1 LVRFGIKIAR
11 KLGISTWLDA
21 TPHFPYNPLMHFL
34 LLDTAD
40 ARGCVA
46 FFSDDKLVASEAH
59 PESEDYSTWLLPAIH
74 RVLQKNGLSLFD
86 LDAYA
91 VCCGPGS
98 FTGLRVGL
106 TTVKA
111 WAEIHPK
118 PIAAV
123 SRLEAFA
130 QLGRKRGLQVSDE
143 LTATYINAQR
153 AQVFAAAYA
162 GAAQVEPETVIALS
176 AFVAQL
182 TATHDSRPIRWLT
195 PDPSLLS
202 ALPAWSDRQEAGDRL
217 ETIESPFADDLGSLA
232 YRKLTAGQVI
242 DPLALDANY
251 VRRSD
256 AEVLWKGNPSAARI

>member
-1 LVRFGIKIAR
+1 
-11 KLGISTWLDA
+11 
-21 TPHFPYNPLMHFL
+21 MHFL

-40 ARGCVA
+40 TRGCVA
-46 FFSDDKLVASEAH
+46 LFSDDKLVASEAH
-59 PESEDYSTWLLPAIH
+59 PESADYSTWLLPAIH
-74 RVLQKNGLSLFD
+74 RILQKSGLSLFD

-91 VCCGPGS
+91 VCWGPGS

-130 QLGRKRGLQVSDE
+130 QSGRTEGSQRSNE
-143 LTATYINAQR
+143 FIATYIDAHR
-153 AQVFAAAYA
+153 DQVFASAYA
-162 GAAQVEPETVIALS
+162 GGAQVEPETVIALS
-176 AFVAQL
+176 AFIAQL
-182 TATHDSRPIRWLT
+182 TATHDCRPIRWLT

-202 ALPAWSDRQEAGDRL
+202 ALPAWADRQKAGDHL
-217 ETIESPFADDLGSLA
+217 AMIESPFANDLGALA
-232 YRKLTAGQVI
+232 YRKLAAGLVI
-242 DPLALDANY
+242 DAVALDANY